1 MPAVLRA
8 QRDTTPEARAP
19 LNELLRDENDDLARE
34 SARTTSGTDVF
45 SREGV
50 LLD

>member
-1 MPAVLRA
+1 VPAVLRA

-34 SARTTSGTDVF
+34 ERTHHIWHGCLL
-45 SREGV
+45 EGGV
-50 LLD
+50 